1 VTPSVFHERW
11 WLDAAAPGAWQEVR
25 IEENGKPVARLPF
38 VPQRL
43 LGFRLLLAPPLSNRL
58 GPLVDAGDGRHET
71 RLRRFDHL
79 VDELIDRLPPA
90 DMFRQTFH
98 PDVLS
103 WLPFHRKGFRVE
115 PQISYVLD
123 DLSDLDRVWA
133 GISGQTRRVIKNAAR
148 RLEVQPDDDAER
160 LERMV
165 RSTFGRQRLE
175 VPYNA
180 SVLHRIVRACLD
192 RDRATVLSA
201 VDAAGLVHATLFCV
215 RDDRRTWYL
224 GGGGDPE
231 LRSNGAGSL
240 LMWELIKDSAKRGP
254 VFDFEGSML
263 PGVERY
269 FRNFGGRQET
279 YFAVTRTSARFA
291 PVWAAY
297 RRGQRSRIP
306 GAGYGHAVARLRQF
320 IRSGESG

>member
-1 VTPSVFHERW
+1 MTPSIFHERW
-11 WLDAAAPGAWQEVR
+11 WLDAAAPGAWQEVQV
-25 IEENGKPVARLPF
+25 EENGAPVARLPF
-38 VPQRL
+38 YPQRFL
-43 LGFRLLLAPPLSNRL
+43 SFRLLLAPPMSTRL
-58 GPLVDAGDGRHET
+58 GPLVDTGEGRYET

-79 VDELIDRLPPA
+79 VDELIDQLPPF

-123 DLSDLDRVWA
+123 DLSDPDKVWA
-133 GISGQTRRVIKNAAR
+133 GISGQTRRVIKTASKS
-148 RLEVQPDDDAER
+148 LEIQADDDSLR
-160 LERMV
+160 LDRMV
-165 RSTFGRQRLE
+165 RSTFRRQSLE
-175 VPYNA
+175 APYEA
-180 SVLHRIVRACLD
+180 SMLHRVARACLD

-201 VDAAGLVHATLFCV
+201 VDAAGMVHATLFCV
-215 RDDRRTWYL
+215 RDERRTWYL
-224 GGGGDPE
+224 AGGGDPE
-231 LRSNGAGSL
+231 LRSSGAGSM
-240 LMWELIKDSAKRGP
+240 LMWELIKDAAKRGL
-254 VFDFEGSML
+254 VFDFEGSMI

-297 RRGQRSRIP
+297 QRGQRGR
-306 GAGYGHAVARLRQF
+306 AGRAMARLREI
-320 IRSGESG
+320 IRPGDEGSAG

>member
-1 VTPSVFHERW
+1 MTPSIFHERW

-25 IEENGKPVARLPF
+25 VEENGEPVARLPF
-38 VPQRL
+38 FPQRM
-43 LGFRLLLAPPLSNRL
+43 LGFRLLLAPPMSTRL
-58 GPLVDAGDGRHET
+58 GPSVDTGDGRYET

-79 VDELIDRLPPA
+79 VDELIDQLPPA

-115 PQISYVLD
+115 PQISYILD

-133 GISGQTRRVIKNAAR
+133 GISGQTRRVIKTAAR
-148 RLEVQPDDDAER
+148 SLEIQADDDSVR
-160 LERMV
+160 LDRMV
-165 RSTFGRQRLE
+165 RSTFRRQRLE
-175 VPYNA
+175 APYDA
-180 SVLHRIVRACLD
+180 SMLHRVARACLD

-201 VDAAGLVHATLFCV
+201 VDAAGMVHATLFCV
-215 RDDRRTWYL
+215 RDERRTWYL
-224 GGGGDPE
+224 AGGGDPE
-231 LRSNGAGSL
+231 LRSSGAGSM
-240 LMWELIKDSAKRGP
+240 LMWELIKDAAKREL
-254 VFDFEGSML
+254 VFDFEGSMI

-297 RRGQRSRIP
+297 QRGQRG
-306 GAGYGHAVARLRQF
+306 GAGRAMARLRE
-320 IRSGESG
+320 ILRSGEESSAG